1 MKALL
6 DQICC
11 TVGLAEGAILIL
23 VVVIVVIMVKAQ
35 SNFDQLDG
43 R

>member
-11 TVGLAEGAILIL
+11 TVGLAEGAILFL
-23 VVVIVVIMVKAQ
+23 VVVIVVIMVKMQ
-35 SNFDQLDG
+35 FGFDRLDG